1 MEILKNSLLMNN
13 DDILNLFLK
22 KMNKN
27 SYFNKLNFKDKDGEI
42 IDKFEN
48 NCFYFKATNKNKEEI
63 ILNYNSYGPL
73 RIDSNSSSTK
83 IVNDFF
89 IKNNIKVEVISPDKI
104 SILKELKDNV
114 YDYISIKENISKK
127 SFGIDIDFK
136 ENYYWI
142 IKDENTVEM
151 VISLILSS
159 SYNYKI
165 GRFRVD
171 FFQDCFKYSRKSHEY
186 KENNYLVLRK
196 NLKLMIHDM
205 LKNYSK
211 KVDVEFNLKN
221 FENSVKLLNMINH

>member
-1 MEILKNSLLMNN
+1 MNINNN
-13 DDILNLFLK
+13 DDILKLFLNK
-22 KMNKN
+22 INKN
-27 SYFNKLNFKDKDGEI
+27 SSFNKLIFKDKNNQY
-42 IDKFEN
+42 IDHFEN
-48 NCFYFKATNKNKEEI
+48 NCFYFKAINENKEEI
-63 ILNYNSYGPL
+63 ILNYNIYGPL
-73 RIDSNSSSTK
+73 RIDSNASTQS
-83 IVNDFF
+83 VNDFF
-89 IKNNIKVEVISPDKI
+89 IKNNIKVNILCPDNI
-104 SILKELKDNV
+104 SILKELKDTV

-211 KVDVEFNLKN
+211 KVDVEFDLKN